1 MRFFFTIAMFLS
13 LAAQEPSPKP
23 ESSPNTEPSPK
34 PEPAESWLTGSID
47 LGYRW
52 RTDIGGSANTYRSI
66 VNLGSG
72 PKLLGTEFT
81 IADPKARFFDRIDV
95 RAYDWGDDPYSTFH
109 LESRKAKLNDYR
121 ADYRNIAYFNN
132 LPSFADPLLARGI
145 VLNER
150 SLDIHRRLSSL
161 QLDLLPGH
169 WFVPYAAYERD
180 SGFGNGVTTFV
191 GDGNAYPVPNR
202 IRDTTSNYR
211 AGVRFELHRFHVTL
225 EQGGT
230 TFKDDQSVFTNS
242 NIRNLGNVTTPLLG
256 QTQFLGSLLQAY
268 GIRGDSVYSK
278 GLVTTNAT
286 SWLDVYGQ
294 FLYSHPS
301 TAVHYQQNDTGNLAI
316 LSEAL
321 FYTGQQYLLSS
332 EANLPH
338 TSASLGAEIRPF
350 RRVRV
355 LESWLTDRL
364 SDSGSSL
371 AKQTLLPATLKHPAE
386 ALLTSSLVTNY
397 NQQQIEVLFDVT
409 SRFTLRGGYR
419 YVWGDA
425 NNVILPLSGL
435 SGLDRGQL
443 RRNVG
448 LGGFAY
454 HPNQKLSITGDVEG
468 ASSSDTYFRTS
479 LHDYQKLRARA
490 RYQLTGSLNIS
501 ADVSVLNNNTP
512 ALRALQESISFQWTP
527 DGGKRWGFQGGYTRS
542 TLRSDINY
550 LVPQDLSSERS
561 FYRDNAH
568 EMTATFD
575 ASARSA
581 KLSLGGA
588 FFISSGSRPTSYY
601 QPTAK
606 LSVPVK
612 NKLAWISEW
621 RYYGFGEAF
630 YLYEG
635 FRTHL
640 VTTGLRFS
648 R

>member
-1 MRFFFTIAMFLS
+1 MRFLVAIAMLAP

-23 ESSPNTEPSPK
+23 EASEQR
-34 PEPAESWLTGSID
+34 LTGFVD

-52 RTDIGGSANTYRSI
+52 RADIGGSANTYRSI

-81 IADPKARFFDRIDV
+81 LIDPKARVFDRIDV
-95 RAYDWGDDPYSTFH
+95 RAYNWGDDPYSTLH
-109 LESRKAKLNDYR
+109 VDSSKAKLYDFT

-132 LPSFADPLLARGI
+132 LPSFADPLLSRGI
-145 VLNER
+145 ILDER
-150 SLDIHRRLSSL
+150 SLDIHRRFSSF
-161 QLDLLPGH
+161 QLNLLPGN
-169 WFVPYAAYERD
+169 WFVPYVAYERD

-191 GDGNAYPVPNR
+191 GDANSYAVPDR

-211 AGVRFELHRFHVTL
+211 GGIRFEFRRFHVTL

-230 TFKDDQSVFTNS
+230 TFKDDQSVFSSS
-242 NIRNLGNVTTPLLG
+242 NTRNLGNVTTPLLG
-256 QTQFLGSLLQAY
+256 QTQYLGSLLQAY
-268 GIRGDSVYSK
+268 GIRGDSIYSK
-278 GLVTTNAT
+278 GLVTANPK
-286 SWLDVYGQ
+286 SWLDLYGQ
-294 FLYSHPS
+294 FLYSRPN
-301 TAVHYQQNDTGNLAI
+301 TDVHYRQNDTGNLAI
-316 LSEAL
+316 LSQAL
-321 FYTGQQYLLSS
+321 FYTGQQYLLSA
-332 EANLPH
+332 EAGLPH
-338 TSASLGAEIRPF
+338 TSGSFGAEIRPF

-371 AKQTLLPATLKHPAE
+371 AKQTLLPATLRQPADV
-386 ALLTSSLVTNY
+386 LLASSLVTNY

-425 NNVILPLSGL
+425 NNVVLPLSGL
-435 SGLDRGQL
+435 AGLDRGQL

-468 ASSSDTYFRTS
+468 ASSSDSYFRTS
-479 LHDYQKLRARA
+479 LHDYQKMRARA
-490 RYQLTGSLNIS
+490 RYQLTQSLNIS
-501 ADVSVLNNNTP
+501 ADVSVLNNQNPTSGIRYDF
-512 ALRALQESISFQWTP
+512 LSRQEGISFQWIP
-527 DGGKRWGFQGGYTRS
+527 DGGKRWGFQGAYTRS

-550 LVPQDLSSERS
+550 LAPQDLHSERS

-568 EMTATFD
+568 EVTGMFD
-575 ASARSA
+575 ASLRSA
-581 KLSLGGA
+581 KLSLGGS
-588 FFISSGSRPTSYY
+588 FFISSGSRPTNYY
-601 QPTAK
+601 QPIAK
-606 LSVPVK
+606 LSVPVR
-612 NKLAWISEW
+612 NKLSWISEW
-621 RYYGFGEAF
+621 RYYGFGETF

-640 VTTGLRFS
+640 VTTGLRFT